1 MAKKLTSREEDYS
14 QWYNEIVQGADLAEN
29 SGVRGCMVIKPYGF
43 AIWEKMQ
50 AELDRMFKATGHV
63 NAYFPLFIPKSYL
76 SKEAAHVEGFAKECA
91 VVTHYRLKNAED
103 GSGLI
108 VDPNAKLEEELIV
121 RPTSETIIWDTYRKW
136 IQSYRDLPILINQ
149 WANVV
154 RWEMRTRLFLR
165 TTEFLWQEGHTAH
178 STKKEALE
186 ETEQMIGIYSD
197 FAKNF
202 MAMPVVQGLK
212 SANERFAGAE
222 ETYCIEAL
230 MQDGKAL
237 QAGTSHFLGQN
248 FAKAFDVK
256 FATKEGNKQYVWAS
270 SWGVSTR
277 LMGALIM
284 THSDDHG
291 LVLPPKLA
299 PFQVVI
305 VPIYKGDDQLDAV
318 SEVANKVKIALEEK
332 GISVKFDNR
341 DTHKPGWKFAEYELK
356 GVPLRLA
363 LGARDLENGTIE
375 VARRD
380 TLEKETC
387 QIIDIENK
395 VENLLEEIQDNLY
408 KKALA
413 FREEKTYKADSKE
426 EFIKLIEKGG
436 FVYAHWDGTS
446 ETEEL
451 IKQLTKATIRC
462 IPLNVKIENGV
473 CLFSGKPSN
482 KKVLFAKSY

>member
-1 MAKKLTSREEDYS
+1 
-14 QWYNEIVQGADLAEN
+14 
-29 SGVRGCMVIKPYGF
+29 
-43 AIWEKMQ
+43 
-50 AELDRMFKATGHV
+50 
-63 NAYFPLFIPKSYL
+63 
-76 SKEAAHVEGFAKECA
+76 
-91 VVTHYRLKNAED
+91 
-103 GSGLI
+103 
-108 VDPNAKLEEELIV
+108 
-121 RPTSETIIWDTYRKW
+121 
-136 IQSYRDLPILINQ
+136 
-149 WANVV
+149 
-154 RWEMRTRLFLR
+154 
-165 TTEFLWQEGHTAH
+165 
-178 STKKEALE
+178 
-186 ETEQMIGIYSD
+186 
-197 FAKNF
+197 
-202 MAMPVVQGLK
+202 
-212 SANERFAGAE
+212 
-222 ETYCIEAL
+222 

-237 QAGTSHFLGQN
+237 KAGTSHFLGQN

-256 FATKEGNKQYVWAS
+256 FATKEGKKEYAWAS

-284 THSDDHG
+284 THSDDFG

-305 VPIYKGDDQLDAV
+305 VPIYKGDEQLDAV
-318 SEVANKVKIALEEK
+318 SEVANRVKKSLEEK

-380 TLEKETC
+380 TLEKETY

-395 VENLLEEIQDNLY
+395 VEHLLENIQDNLY
-408 KKALA
+408 KKALTY
-413 FREEKTYKADSKE
+413 REEKTYKADSKE

-451 IKQLTKATIRC
+451 IKQETKATIRC
-462 IPLNVKIENGV
+462 IPLDVKQEDGV
-473 CLFSGKPSN
+473 CVFTGKPSAN
-482 KKVLFAKSY
+482 RVLFAKSY